1 MGLPWIISGDFN
13 VVLNA
18 DEKLGG
24 LVVQPTDVDDFAS
37 CIGDCDLTEVPF
49 RGSPFTWWNG
59 RAAEDCIFER
69 LDRVLINH
77 EFQNWFNHTEVEH
90 LSRTGSDHAPML
102 LNCEEHVLQRKVK
115 EAENYTYFME

>member
-1 MGLPWIISGDFN
+1 
-13 VVLNA
+13 
-18 DEKLGG
+18 
-24 LVVQPTDVDDFAS
+24 
-37 CIGDCDLTEVPF
+37 VPF

-102 LNCEEHVLQRKVK
+102 LNCEEHVVNICKPFKFLNFWVEHESFKQVVRQNWCAANDFDNLFFSFK
-115 EAENYTYFME
+115 EKLKKLKS